1 MTTLRR
7 RHVLAALAAA
17 LPAAAAARAQGT
29 AGPAGWTPD
38 RPPRL
43 VAGFAPGGSAD
54 LVARLAA
61 AELAKTLGQQVV
73 VDNRTG
79 ASGNIATQAVVQA
92 APDGHTLGFAGLQL
106 ATNPAMI
113 AKLGYDPERDLQ
125 MVGQLTALPV
135 LVATSAKSSIKTLP
149 DLVERLKAAG
159 DGVLVGS
166 GGYGTSSH
174 LGPEM
179 LVRAVQGRYTP
190 VLYRGGALAYQGLL
204 GGEVEAM
211 FDIAAGY
218 HAPAAAEG
226 KIRLLAVL
234 QDSREP
240 ALPDVPAIAEFGF
253 GPEAQMR
260 SWQGVFVRAGTPA
273 PVLAALHRAVTAVAE
288 APEVQ
293 GRLRQM
299 GMTPVASPSPEAFQ
313 SFYLAELARWSG
325 MIRAAG
331 ITAQ

>member
-1 MTTLRR
+1 MNIRR
-7 RHVLAALAAA
+7 RHLLALAAA
-17 LPAAAAARAQGT
+17 LPAAGVARAQGT
-29 AGPAGWTPD
+29 GSPGWTPD

-43 VAGFAPGGSAD
+43 IAGFTPGGSAG

-61 AELAKTLGQQVV
+61 AEIAKTLGQQVV
-73 VDNRTG
+73 VENRTG
-79 ASGNIATQAVVQA
+79 AAGNIATQAVVQA

-113 AKLGYDPERDLQ
+113 ASLGYDPERDLQ

-135 LVATSAKSSIKTLP
+135 LAVASANSTIRTMPELI
-149 DLVERLKAAG
+149 ERLRAPG
-159 DGVLVGS
+159 DGMLVGS

-179 LVRAVQGRYTP
+179 LSRAVGGGYAP

-226 KIRLLAVL
+226 KIKLLAVL
-234 QDSREP
+234 QAEREP
-240 ALPDVPAIAEFGF
+240 ALPDVPAISEFGL

-260 SWQGVFVRAGTPA
+260 SWQGIYVRAGTPA
-273 PVLAALHRAVTAVAE
+273 PILAALHRAVAAVAE

-293 GRLRQM
+293 GRFRQL
-299 GMTPVASPSPEAFQ
+299 GMTPVASPSPDDFQ
-313 SFYLAELARWSG
+313 RFYLAELARWSG
-325 MIRAAG
+325 LIRAAG